1 MPEQEFDYQALEFY
15 LSEEEFL
22 IKIEGK

>member
-1 MPEQEFDYQALEFY
+1 MPEEFDYQALEFM

-22 IKIEGK
+22 TKMEGK